1 MRPPEAAISWRRW
14 SPSSRD
20 WTRRRSTTGS
30 AALMAARG
38 CARFKESGELA
49 LFSRERIRH
58 LNRFAAHF
66 LVASPQQHQEILTHM
81 GLENFCLDPCFSNL
95 RNNMRELVE
104 VLAAVAA
111 GLPQQ
116 HYGFYRLETLLFH
129 TGFFSS
135 LLLVYSFFFFIG
147 IQRAARQPRAFT
159 SASSWTFSGSGSSL
173 HHPSQAAVL

>member
-1 MRPPEAAISWRRW
+1 M
-14 SPSSRD
+14 
-20 WTRRRSTTGS
+20 
-30 AALMAARG
+30 
-38 CARFKESGELA
+38 
-49 LFSRERIRH
+49 FSRERIRH

-81 GLENFCLDPCFSNL
+81 GLENFCLDPCFPNL

-129 TGFFSS
+129 TGFFLFSSSS
-135 LLLVYSFFFFIG
+135 LFFFF
-147 IQRAARQPRAFT
+147 F
-159 SASSWTFSGSGSSL
+159 
-173 HHPSQAAVL
+173 